1 MHLPRLF
8 ASGLVLLAV
17 PTAVAA
23 RRGGG
28 GTDTDTSSDGDG
40 DSSSDPEGTSTIG
53 GSSSSCPATSDVL
66 YKSDLVP
73 LSAYNWTSNA
83 VGGNPTTYDG
93 SYFQGEAFLHWQF
106 TAGRQCRNST
116 GTVRMLGYAWVGPQ
130 PPYPTGPTNPL
141 IIGFKEWQTN
151 EALENITFSY
161 DFLNDGLYC
170 PTEPDLVKVQTS
182 DGWTDYQA
190 STDIPRADRARAH
203 DVFDLDLAPDA
214 ERPDSVLFNGSL
226 IPDLKPEPKY
236 TVEILLPASACNQPS
251 RLSLGYTDGL
261 NMSGSLTNTTLELR
275 MAGEGNASY
284 SSATGERPR
293 AMFNIT
299 FSGTFD
305 SRNSTRA
312 VVIKQDAQPMV
323 SWVDN
328 GAMMHG
334 SVSWVLKLV
343 FMGWVAWFVC

>member
-17 PTAVAA
+17 PPAVAA

-28 GTDTDTSSDGDG
+28 GGDSDTSSDGDG
-40 DSSSDPEGTSTIG
+40 ASSSDPEGTSTIG
-53 GSSSSCPATSDVL
+53 GSKRSCPL
-66 YKSDLVP
+66 N
-73 LSAYNWTSNA
+73 AYNWTSNA

-106 TAGRQCRNST
+106 TAGKQCRNGT
-116 GTVRMLGYAWVGPQ
+116 GSVRMLGYAWVGPQ

-141 IIGFKEWQTN
+141 IIGFKAWQTN

-203 DVFDLDLAPDA
+203 DVFDLGLAPDT

-226 IPDLKPEPKY
+226 VPDLKPEPKY
-236 TVEILLPASACNQPS
+236 AVEILLPASACNQPS
-251 RLSLGYTDGL
+251 RLSLGYAEVL
-261 NMSGSLTNTTLELR
+261 NMAGSLTNTTLELR
-275 MAGEGNASY
+275 MAGEGSGSY
-284 SSATGERPR
+284 SSATGEIPR

-312 VVIKQDAQPMV
+312 VAIKQDTQPMV

-328 GAMMHG
+328 GAMIYG
-334 SVSWVLKLV
+334 SVSWLLKLM
-343 FMGWVAWFVC
+343 FMGWIARFVC